1 MLAHRGVRQSVPA
14 SQHDVHDLILVRH
27 GESMHHRQKLA
38 GGWTDATLT
47 DLGRQQAH
55 MTADFLKAEAPFPP
69 AALLSSDLRRAVET
83 ASVIGAELGLVV
95 ETTPALREL
104 SNGVA
109 AGRPIEE
116 IKRLQRPRSEPI
128 LDWVPFPEGESWR
141 MMYQRV
147 ASCLSALS
155 AGGRD
160 SLVIVSHANSIV
172 CIINWFLRLETDDA
186 LRDLMYEIRPC
197 SITQLRRG
205 DDGTRVVVRLNDTEH
220 LARL

>member
-1 MLAHRGVRQSVPA
+1 M
-14 SQHDVHDLILVRH
+14 HDLILVRH
-27 GESMHHRQKLA
+27 GDSMHHRQGLA
-38 GGWTDATLT
+38 GGWTEATLS

-55 MTADFLKAEAPFPP
+55 KTADFLKANASFPP

-116 IKRLQRPRSEPI
+116 ITRLQRPRSEPI

-147 ASCLSALS
+147 ASCLSAIA

-160 SLVIVSHANSIV
+160 SLIIVSHANSIV
-172 CIINWFLRLETDDA
+172 CIINWFLGLETDDA

-197 SITQLRRG
+197 SITQLRRD
-205 DDGTRVVVRLNDTEH
+205 DDGVRVVVRLNDTEH
-220 LARL
+220 LARRQ